1 MKDDFPETSGESF
14 PVLKQVGYHV
24 MLTRDDQGWPTG
36 GMPEL
41 PPGWTYKTRRSMAP
55 LPMERRCSHGNP
67 MRFRT
72 CVWKESFSKATLFGI
87 PNVTLNVDVAFLGKE
102 LPPWNWCLRS
112 AGFGSGA
119 TLVNQMPMVAWPP
132 MCVSKQ
138 VPFWIY
144 VTHTLIVIISTI
156 WGVVSCT
163 ILFMSQQYI
172 PICGWVKTWYYHQS
186 IH

>member
-1 MKDDFPETSGESF
+1 MKDDFSVRVERAFQSSNRWVTMWCWPE
-14 PVLKQVGYHV
+14 
-24 MLTRDDQGWPTG
+24 MTRDDQLVECLNFPLVGHTKRAGVWPLCLWRG
-36 GMPEL
+36 GVHMGTLWDFGPVSGKNHF
-41 PPGWTYKTRRSMAP
+41 PKP
-55 LPMERRCSHGNP
+55 LYLG
-67 MRFRT
+67 FRMSL
-72 CVWKESFSKATLFGI
+72 WL
-87 PNVTLNVDVAFLGKE
+87 VDVAFLGKE

-119 TLVNQMPMVAWPP
+119 TLVNQTPMVAWPP

-156 WGVVSCT
+156 WGVISCT

-172 PICGWVKTWYYHQS
+172 PIWAWVKTWYYHQS